1 MIHIVA
7 EIAALYVCWY
17 VWTFKYMKPWRPKE
31 PRPLPYLIPFLG
43 HMRWFFKDRDAL
55 FAYGNK
61 LYLVTKPEHYAEVY
75 RNTASLSFDK
85 FVRGM
90 HESFLMSPPG
100 VEKMW
105 EVPMAHE
112 KHLAPAGR
120 KHLLQ
125 RSTDFHRLQLLP
137 GPRLEEL
144 NARFLTSIGR
154 GTKWSN
160 LPKSC
165 ILSSTSDSMVVSL
178 YTWCGEVL
186 VDAASRAFYGDVLV
200 DTEPQVIRDFLA
212 FDEYSWMSLY
222 QYPPYFAK
230 AMTAP
235 RDRVMEAFN
244 RYVALPAE
252 RKQDSAYYTKALEE
266 EQIKA
271 GMSSR
276 DRAIGFQIFHWAMNA
291 NAYKMAFW
299 LLAHV
304 IFDPSLLSSIREEM
318 APAIKGEDIDIEYLV
333 SEASCPLINAT
344 FNEALRYTS
353 AATSGRVVLSPTTI
367 GGHVLYPG
375 AKVLMPYR
383 LNHFDEE
390 VFGPNPM
397 AFDPQRFLKNN
408 DLLKH
413 PAFRPFGGGSQYCS
427 GRYLARREVI
437 GFLVFVLDRFDL
449 DLSGTADGSSE
460 SGGAQQ
466 RFPRQDVNT
475 PNLGIISPVPGDE
488 IRVSIRHRKK
498 A

>member
-1 MIHIVA
+1 
-7 EIAALYVCWY
+7 
-17 VWTFKYMKPWRPKE
+17 
-31 PRPLPYLIPFLG
+31 
-43 HMRWFFKDRDAL
+43 
-55 FAYGNK
+55 
-61 LYLVTKPEHYAEVY
+61 
-75 RNTASLSFDK
+75 
-85 FVRGM
+85 
-90 HESFLMSPPG
+90 
-100 VEKMW
+100 
-105 EVPMAHE
+105 
-112 KHLAPAGR
+112 
-120 KHLLQ
+120 
-125 RSTDFHRLQLLP
+125 
-137 GPRLEEL
+137 
-144 NARFLTSIGR
+144 
-154 GTKWSN
+154 
-160 LPKSC
+160 
-165 ILSSTSDSMVVSL
+165 
-178 YTWCGEVL
+178 
-186 VDAASRAFYGDVLV
+186 
-200 DTEPQVIRDFLA
+200 
-212 FDEYSWMSLY
+212 
-222 QYPPYFAK
+222 
-230 AMTAP
+230 
-235 RDRVMEAFN
+235 
-244 RYVALPAE
+244 
-252 RKQDSAYYTKALEE
+252 
-266 EQIKA
+266 
-271 GMSSR
+271 
-276 DRAIGFQIFHWAMNA
+276 MNA

-299 LLAHV
+299 LLAHI

-367 GGHVLYPG
+367 GGHILYPG

-397 AFDPQRFLKNN
+397 AFDPQRFLKNK

-488 IRVSIRHRKK
+488 IRVSIRHRKR